1 MGAAEFLKAENSR
14 EQPASV
20 DLVRPLVGTAAGNAE
35 SERLEINGLDVQANA
50 CEPEVQEFPE
60 EQQREDEDLLDFDWP
75 GPGTPVAD
83 EEGEDGMNVHEEL

>member
-1 MGAAEFLKAENSR
+1 MGAAEFLRAENSR

-50 CEPEVQEFPE
+50 GEPAVQEVPE
-60 EQQREDEDLLDFDWP
+60 EQQSE
-75 GPGTPVAD
+75 
-83 EEGEDGMNVHEEL
+83 